1 MNTSWPDIV
10 PEADAALAL
19 AMESATTMMVDITS
33 VDMEGVVQEHP
44 VGGAD
49 HDIRQNAES
58 RGIALRAPKAFEM
71 PSSVQAF
78 LRIQFPHLE
87 SDLRVVCR
95 RLSDGAPVT
104 FYVHCAVLAA
114 KCAFFNDQG
123 HFVSLCQ
130 RTSVAE
136 SGVDTVLPAIFQLE
150 EYDDDIVY
158 EVLRFIYCGSLC
170 PPHGFHR
177 RFPQLLSLV
186 DFLGVLEMAERN
198 TGLASIFGDPAI
210 IDWLST
216 MPPDRLHSLLSECR
230 VFGSP
235 TNGSCALGF
244 RLRRSLIMK
253 LLELR
258 PGDLTVDALGEDLHR
273 RVVNVGSPKSE
284 GPVDRLRVLLPGPV
298 IFVALVGG
306 QCERVHLGGGDTLG
320 GAQGRHHWHDGR
332 LLRAQTSRE
341 QLLLEAS
348 AGAQAPHQT
357 LVIFVE
363 GQAGAEAT
371 RHSFQRAAARPDGT
385 SGFVE
390 SAEAVLAAANAVH
403 GPWEG
408 PKWPRP
414 PLAASFACGC
424 PSEMWSEEVLKEL
437 PFRDL
442 ERGTAGPLPSVR
454 CRFSASRHVADASET
469 AETSGGGAESNGNST
484 GSTATCSQASPAT
497 PDEDWRHNATLEA
510 LVVATKEPREGRP
523 PEGRVNDFTLWNVAH
538 SDALP
543 EARALRTAMF
553 QEASQSLIDSQGPG
567 RAADYLRD
575 SYHKKVACLL
585 RFQGAPRHPAV
596 DESSGWVKSVVV
608 GESLWQ
614 VLFRAALMH
623 EPK

>member
-1 MNTSWPDIV
+1 MTANAMTPPSWED
-10 PEADAALAL
+10 
-19 AMESATTMMVDITS
+19 VDITADADAVITS
-33 VDMEGVVQEHP
+33 AIESDTVMMDVSSGEMETDTHESS

-49 HDIRQNAES
+49 LDARQDAAS
-58 RGIALRAPKAFEM
+58 GGTALRAPRAFQM

-87 SDLRVVCR
+87 SDLRIVCR
-95 RLSDGAPVT
+95 KLWDGEPVT
-104 FYVHCAVLAA
+104 FYVHHTVLTA
-114 KCAFFNDQG
+114 KCALFNDRG

-130 RTSVAE
+130 RTACYPAE
-136 SGVDTVLPAIFQLE
+136 SGVDPAAPATFPLE

-198 TGLASIFGDPAI
+198 TSLASIFGDPSI

-244 RLRRSLIMK
+244 RLRRSLILK
-253 LLELR
+253 LLDLR
-258 PGDLTVDALGEDLHR
+258 PGDLTVDALGEDLHQ

-284 GPVDRLRVLLPGPV
+284 GVVDQLCVLLPGPV
-298 IFVALVGG
+298 RFVALVGG
-306 QCERVHLGGGDTLG
+306 QCERVHLGGNDALG
-320 GAQGRHHWHDGR
+320 GAQGRHHWHEGR
-332 LLRAQTSRE
+332 LVKAQTSRE
-341 QLLLEAS
+341 QLLLAAS
-348 AGAQAPHQT
+348 PAARAPHRT

-363 GQAGAEAT
+363 GQVGAEAT
-371 RHSFQRAAARPDGT
+371 RQSLQRAEARPDGQ

-390 SAEAVLAAANAVH
+390 CAEAVLAAAMAAC

-414 PLAASFACGC
+414 PLAASFACGS
-424 PSEMWSEEVLKEL
+424 PADMWPEEVLREL

-454 CRFSASRHVADASET
+454 CKLTLHRLGSE
-469 AETSGGGAESNGNST
+469 SST
-484 GSTATCSQASPAT
+484 GSETHGGTTGSSATGGQLSP
-497 PDEDWRHNATLEA
+497 DHNWRHHATLEA

-538 SDALP
+538 SDTLS
-543 EARALRTAMF
+543 EARALRMALF
-553 QEASQSLIDSQGPG
+553 HEASQSLMDGHAPG
-567 RAADYLRD
+567 RASDYLRD
-575 SYHKKVACLL
+575 LYHKKVACLI
-585 RFQGAPRHPAV
+585 RFHGAPRHPAV
-596 DESSGWVKSVVV
+596 DENSGWVKSVVV

-614 VLFRAALMH
+614 VLFRASLIYDGG
-623 EPK
+623 